1 MTTEKEQAEAI
12 RSERNIGFS
21 RGPLFFERD
30 GETLFQFTL
39 DSSSVVGP
47 RKATRADK
55 EEHKGAWETFNAGR
69 LPQLDHDKDG
79 QPGGS
84 MPADM
89 RPTRPVSDEHV
100 HVNPAP
106 RRGRPPKIRD

>member
-21 RGPLFFERD
+21 RGPLFLERD
-30 GETLFQFTL
+30 GVTLFQFTL

-47 RKATRADK
+47 RKATQADK
-55 EEHKGAWETFNAGR
+55 EEHKGAWEAFNTGR
-69 LPQLDHDKDG
+69 LSQLDRDNNG

-84 MPADM
+84 L
-89 RPTRPVSDEHV
+89 
-100 HVNPAP
+100 P
-106 RRGRPPKIRD
+106 RRGRPPKVRD